1 MNTVDYWIRNFPS
14 SQQEAIR
21 EAIKSSRL
29 AKVRRAL
36 GLVNELPAKL
46 RGPRFEVELLATYN
60 LEPILPGLELALD
73 CLPSQAQVQ
82 LAPLNDIEGYISS
95 KIESGASKAARV
107 RVILWRAEE
116 LLPEVFFPFSHGFP
130 EQLTRAEIELIERI
144 QGVVKLHERHAP
156 GIPLFLSTIPLPL
169 NFANRIFAAQ
179 HSAATYASIGRIN
192 EEIYQ
197 LATRH
202 SGVYVIDLCAWA
214 ASEGKHSADTLL
226 DFMAR
231 QPFSAE
237 GQMSFALILARSLRP
252 LVHPGF
258 KVLAVDLDNTLWRGV
273 VGEDGVSGLELGQ
286 EFPGNVHLRI
296 QSELLELRNRG
307 VLLVVLSKN
316 NEADARLALDSLPD
330 MLLKWDDFAIRK
342 IDWNHKHENLRAASR
357 ELGLGLDSFA
367 FIDDSDY
374 EREQMRQLLPEVR
387 ILNNSGDAIGILKA
401 LWETDAF
408 DSLTVTAEDR
418 GRHRDYVVRGARD
431 VRGHED
437 DLQAFLRSLEME
449 VTIEQVGPNNIERV
463 VNMLGKTNQFNLTT
477 RRHSRAEVEA
487 LLRTDKSIA
496 LALRLRDKFGEQG
509 IVAVLLA
516 VPGAEEKLTI
526 DSFLVSCRALGRG
539 VEDALWVAL
548 VDRARGQKVRSLE
561 ATYIATPK
569 NAIVA
574 SLYDRL
580 GLERVANT
588 TESVTYRLE
597 PVTAKEW
604 PSWILNQNGAN
615 EE

>member
-1 MNTVDYWIRNFPS
+1 VNTVDYWIRNFPS

-21 EAIKSSRL
+21 EAIESARL

-36 GLVNELPAKL
+36 SLVNELPEKL

-60 LEPILPGLELALD
+60 LEPVLPSLELALD
-73 CLPSQAQVQ
+73 CLPSQARVQ
-82 LAPLNDIEGYISS
+82 LAPLNDIEGYISN
-95 KIESGASKAARV
+95 KNEPEASRAARA
-107 RVILWRAEE
+107 RVVLWRAEE
-116 LLPEVFFPFSHGFP
+116 LLPGIFFPFSNGFP
-130 EQLTRAEIELIERI
+130 EEYTRAVDELVERI

-156 GIPLFLSTIPLPL
+156 GVPLFLSTVPLPL

-179 HSAATYASIGRIN
+179 HSAATCASIGRVN
-192 EEIYQ
+192 QAIYQ
-197 LATRH
+197 LATNH
-202 SGVYVIDLCAWA
+202 NAVYVVDLCAWA
-214 ASEGKHSADTLL
+214 ATEGKHSSDTLL

-237 GQMSFALILARSLRP
+237 GQMSFALFLARSLRP

-273 VGEDGVSGLELGQ
+273 VGEDGVSGLQLDQ

-296 QSELLELRNRG
+296 QRELLELRNRG
-307 VLLVVLSKN
+307 VLLVLLSKN
-316 NEADARLALDSLPD
+316 NEADARLAFDSLPD
-330 MLLKWDDFAIRK
+330 MLLKWDDFNIRK
-342 IDWNHKHENLRAASR
+342 INWNHKQENLRAASR

-387 ILNNSGDAIGILKA
+387 ILNDSGDAIGILRA

-418 GRHRDYVVRGARD
+418 GRHRDYAVRGARD
-431 VRGHED
+431 VRGRED
-437 DLQAFLRSLEME
+437 DLQAFLRSLQIEA
-449 VTIEQVGPNNIERV
+449 TIEQVGPKNIDRV

-487 LLRTDKSIA
+487 LLRTEKSIA

-516 VPGAEEKLTI
+516 VPAAEETLTI

-548 VDRARGQKVRSLE
+548 IDRARAQKVRSLE
-561 ATYIATPK
+561 ATYIATSK

-574 SLYDRL
+574 RLYDRL
-580 GLERVANT
+580 GLERVMNT
-588 TESVTYRLE
+588 AESVTYRLE
-597 PVTAKEW
+597 PVTAKAW
-604 PSWILNQNGAN
+604 PSWIVN
-615 EE
+615 ERGR

>member
-1 MNTVDYWIRNFPS
+1 VNTVDFWIRNFPS

-21 EAIKSSRL
+21 EAIESARL

-36 GLVNELPAKL
+36 SLVNDLPEKL

-60 LEPILPGLELALD
+60 LEPILPCLELALN

-82 LAPLNDIEGYISS
+82 LAPLNDIEVYISS
-95 KIESGASKAARV
+95 KSEAGASKAARS
-107 RVILWRAEE
+107 RVILWRTEE
-116 LLPEVFFPFSHGFP
+116 LFPGIFFPFSHGFP
-130 EQLTRAEIELIERI
+130 EQLIGAVDEFIERI
-144 QGVVKLHERHAP
+144 QRVVKLHERHAP
-156 GIPLFLSTIPLPL
+156 GVPFFLSTIPLPI
-169 NFANRIFAAQ
+169 NFANRAFAAQ
-179 HSAATYASIGRIN
+179 HSAATYASIGRVN
-192 EEIYQ
+192 QAIYQ
-197 LATRH
+197 LATSH
-202 SGVYVIDLCAWA
+202 SGVYVIDLCAWGA
-214 ASEGKHSADTLL
+214 AEGKRSGDTLL

-237 GQMSFALILARSLRP
+237 GQMSFALFLARFLRP

-258 KVLAVDLDNTLWRGV
+258 KVVAVDLDNTLWRGV

-296 QSELLELRNRG
+296 QSELRELRNRG
-307 VLLVVLSKN
+307 VLLVILSKN
-316 NEADARLALDSLPD
+316 NEADARLAFDSLPD

-342 IDWNHKHENLRAASR
+342 IDWNHKHENLLAASR

-387 ILNNSGDAIGILKA
+387 ILNDSGDALGILRA

-418 GRHRDYVVRGARD
+418 GRQRDYAVRGARD
-431 VRGHED
+431 VRGRED

-449 VTIEQVGPNNIERV
+449 ASIEQVGPKNIERV

-477 RRHSRAEVEA
+477 RRHSRSEVEA

-516 VPGAEEKLTI
+516 IPGPEETLTI

-548 VDRARGQKVRSLE
+548 LDRARAQKVRSLE
-561 ATYIATPK
+561 ATYIATAK
-569 NAIVA
+569 NALAA

-580 GLERVANT
+580 GLERVAKT
-588 TESVTYRLE
+588 TESVIYRLE
-597 PVTAKEW
+597 PLTAKEW